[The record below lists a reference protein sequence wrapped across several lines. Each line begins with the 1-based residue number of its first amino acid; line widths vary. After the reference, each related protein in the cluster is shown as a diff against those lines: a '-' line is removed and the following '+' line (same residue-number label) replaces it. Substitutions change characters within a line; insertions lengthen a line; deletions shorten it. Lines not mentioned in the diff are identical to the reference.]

1 MPHRTR
7 LARLPVSALLLVAM
21 GLVQACGGSTGG
33 GPVVTP
39 PPAPTPTPV
48 PTPTPTPTPAP
59 TPTPTPAPTPTPTP
73 TPAFPVSAVPA
84 QFNTSEFRR
93 SDGPG
98 QHNAQVAWAGGSTGA
113 GVTIAVVDTGI
124 DVDNPEF
131 AGRLS
136 SASTDLF
143 ASRNKLDGTDDHG
156 TQVALAAAAA
166 RDGTGVLGM
175 AWNATVLAIRTD
187 EPGSC
192 ASDGNTA
199 ADADCAFNDDD
210 IARGVDYAA
219 AHGARIIN
227 LSLGGEGGANARL
240 QTAVRNATAAGALVV
255 LAAGNDGFTH
265 LEDFA
270 RQLIAQGNGSV
281 LVVGSVDDKYQISDF
296 SNLAGAD
303 QQFYLA
309 ARGEQVCCT
318 YESGTL
324 FVDNEGFVYVVSGTS
339 FSAPQVSGAAALLAQ
354 AFPNLTG
361 KQIAEIL
368 LRTAFDA
375 GDTGSDPVYGRGVL
389 NVAAAMQPLGTTVV
403 PGGQGAVL
411 LGEAV
416 LAASPAMGDALAPA
430 SLATII
436 TDEYDRAFTATLA
449 ASSGPARQRQVLL
462 GALAGGQRTLGAASS
477 TASLAFTVDDRGAVA
492 PLRLLPGQADQ
503 ARVLAASVA
512 MRLAPHTQMAF
523 AYARGADGIVASL
536 QGQQRPAFMVAGD
549 SRGDLGF
556 VQASQ
561 GSLALRHQLGGFG
574 LTASA
579 ERGRTW
585 SSAADRRLAEMRGAE
600 GQDSRPVSIVSLALD
615 RRLGAIDSALGIS
628 LMREDQRMLGLAMQ
642 QGFGLAGAD
651 SLFADASAGWT
662 PAPGWRLGGS
672 LRAGRTTARGGSLLA
687 AGSRV
692 TTSAFALDLVRRGVL
707 AADDSLALRLAQ
719 PLRVE
724 GGGITLLLP
733 VTWDYST
740 LSGTSA
746 SQRLNLAP
754 SGREID
760 AELAWQGALW
770 RGQAAASLFWR
781 RDPGHVANAPDDKGV
796 ALRWSADF

>member
-1 MPHRTR
+1 
-7 LARLPVSALLLVAM
+7 
-21 GLVQACGGSTGG
+21 
-33 GPVVTP
+33 
-39 PPAPTPTPV
+39 V
-48 PTPTPTPTPAP
+48 PT
-59 TPTPTPAPTPTPTP
+59 
-73 TPAFPVSAVPA
+73 
-84 QFNTSEFRR
+84 QFNTAEFRR
-93 SDGPG
+93 SDGPQ
-98 QHNAQVAWAGGSTGA
+98 QHNAHVAWNAGATGT

-136 SASTDLF
+136 ASSTDLF
-143 ASRNKLDGTDDHG
+143 ASRNQLDGTDDHG

-166 RDGTGVLGM
+166 RNGTGVLGM
-175 AWNATVLAIRTD
+175 AWNATIMAIRTD

-192 ASDGNTA
+192 VSDGNSA
-199 ADADCAFNDDD
+199 ADGDCAFNDDD
-210 IARGVDYAA
+210 IARGVDHAA
-219 AHGARIIN
+219 ANGARIIN
-227 LSLGGEGGANARL
+227 LSLGGEGGATPLL
-240 QTAVRNATAAGALVV
+240 QTAVRNATAAGVLVV
-255 LAAGNDGFTH
+255 LAAGNDGFAQ

-281 LVVGSVDDKYQISDF
+281 LVVGSVDENYQMSDF
-296 SNLAGAD
+296 SNRAGAD

-309 ARGEQVCCT
+309 ARGEDVCCT
-318 YESGTL
+318 YKDGTL
-324 FVDNEGFVYVVSGTS
+324 FVDPEGFVYVVSGTS

-361 KQIAEIL
+361 AQIAEIL

-375 GDTGSDPVYGRGVL
+375 GDAGSDPVYGRGVM

-403 PGGQGAVL
+403 PGGQGAVS

-416 LAASPAMGDALAPA
+416 LATSPAMGDALAPA
-430 SLATII
+430 ILSTII

-449 ASSGPARQRQVLL
+449 ASSGAARQRQVLH
-462 GALAGGQRTLGAASS
+462 GALAGGQRTLGAASGN
-477 TASLAFTVDDRGAVA
+477 ASMAFTVDDSGTVA
-492 PLRLLPGQADQ
+492 PLRLLPGQAEQ

-512 MRLAPHTQMAF
+512 MQLARHTQMGF

-556 VQASQ
+556 VQSSQ
-561 GSLALRHQLGGFG
+561 GSLAVRHELGRFG

-585 SSAADRRLAEMRGAE
+585 SSAVDRHLAEMRGAE
-600 GQDSRPVSIVSLALD
+600 GQESRPVSIVSLALD
-615 RRLGAIDSALGIS
+615 RRLGAVDTALGVS

-642 QGFGLAGAD
+642 PGFGLAGAD
-651 SLFADASAGWT
+651 SLFVDATAGWT

-672 LRAGRTTARGGSLLA
+672 LRTGRTSARGGGTLA

-692 TTSAFALDLVRRGVL
+692 STSAFAFDLARSGVL
-707 AADDSLALRLAQ
+707 AADATLALSLSQ

-724 GGGITLLLP
+724 SGGINLLLP
-733 VTWDYST
+733 VSWDYAT
-740 LSGTSA
+740 LTGTYA

-760 AELAWQGALW
+760 AELAWRGRLGM
-770 RGQAAASLFWR
+770 GQAAASLFWR
-781 RDPGHVANAPDDKGV
+781 RDPGHVTDAPDDKGV
-796 ALRWSADF
+796 ALRWSAGF